1 MLREEIPMID
11 WMRLTSHEVQSE
23 GVKESDSLSEEMIE
37 MRTRNSRTAGNNQ
50 SAEMENHQ
58 SGSSKDEEESIRL
71 EDLEGCCGDQ
81 VSEI

>member
-1 MLREEIPMID
+1 MID
-11 WMRLTSHEVQSE
+11 WMRLNSHEIQS
-23 GVKESDSLSEEMIE
+23 GVLKESDSLSEEIIE
-37 MRTRNSRTAGNNQ
+37 MKTRNSRTMGNNQ

>member
-1 MLREEIPMID
+1 MID

-37 MRTRNSRTAGNNQ
+37 MRTRNSRTMGKNQ

>member
-37 MRTRNSRTAGNNQ
+37 MRTRNSRTVGNNQ

>member
-1 MLREEIPMID
+1 MID

-23 GVKESDSLSEEMIE
+23 VVKESDSLSEEM
-37 MRTRNSRTAGNNQ
+37 RTRNSRTMGNNQ